1 MMGFHGFPA
10 QVCLIGS
17 VLYGD
22 NVVVKC
28 LRVENA
34 RPLAGTLVWDGVS
47 LLEYQAGTPGSFL
60 YILKS
65 FLVKIELK
73 LSFKLKT
80 YQLNF
85 HISTWIFQ
93 KSCGQ
98 VKS

>member
-10 QVCLIGS
+10 QVCLIGT

-65 FLVKIELK
+65 ILVKIEPK

-80 YQLNF
+80 Y
-85 HISTWIFQ
+85 
-93 KSCGQ
+93 
-98 VKS
+98 